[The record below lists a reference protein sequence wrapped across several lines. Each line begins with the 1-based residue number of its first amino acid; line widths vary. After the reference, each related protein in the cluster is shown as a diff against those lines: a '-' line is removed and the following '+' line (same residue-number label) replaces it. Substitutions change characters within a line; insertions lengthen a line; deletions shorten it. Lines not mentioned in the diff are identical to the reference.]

1 MVAAAVVIAAAA
13 MLYTGPATGPRR
25 EAMIGPVPANGVP
38 ERVQAIFGDWVS
50 DPATTAMVS
59 QAITAGQIVVIRDAF
74 NAGLAKELRAEMKAV
89 KWIRSD
95 GGLTKKQ
102 LQRIG
107 AEALF
112 ADTSIPEDQI
122 CTRFQSLNDREF
134 FFSHQRP
141 ADYGALPLAADI
153 SSQLNEP
160 EVRDWVDRLLQAPP
174 GTIGDVTFGVRKFK
188 PGDVYGVHSDDTDG
202 RRGGLSLTS
211 YFVDPRQP
219 WDVSKGGQ
227 FVWCA
232 DPTAPVTIPP
242 RYNTM
247 VLFRVDD
254 VTDHFI
260 EPMLAGAA
268 ARLVYQ
274 GWWRPNVERVGG
286 TDNSGGLTRTMVEI
300 NG

>member
-1 MVAAAVVIAAAA
+1 
-13 MLYTGPATGPRR
+13 
-25 EAMIGPVPANGVP
+25 MI
-38 ERVQAIFGDWVS
+38 
-50 DPATTAMVS
+50 
-59 QAITAGQIVVIRDAF
+59 
-74 NAGLAKELRAEMKAV
+74 LRAFYAY
-89 KWIRSD
+89 R
-95 GGLTKKQ
+95 
-102 LQRIG
+102 
-107 AEALF
+107 
-112 ADTSIPEDQI
+112 
-122 CTRFQSLNDREF
+122 
-134 FFSHQRP
+134 
-141 ADYGALPLAADI
+141 
-153 SSQLNEP
+153 
-160 EVRDWVDRLLQAPP
+160 
-174 GTIGDVTFGVRKFK
+174 
-188 PGDVYGVHSDDTDG
+188 HSDDTDG

-274 GWWRPNVERVGG
+274 VGASM
-286 TDNSGGLTRTMVEI
+286 TTSGPLF
-300 NG
+300 